1 MISRVTVITAI
12 VNLGLSFF
20 IIYSIINI
28 KSEANS
34 YVPKPIKFHKNFN
47 DSLAEK
53 INDTVIEKKNEE
65 DSGDSFNYSLK
76 NTGISSIQ
84 KYNLSEKEMNS
95 LLHSGN
101 PFGASSGKDIS
112 KLKKKIEQQI
122 EETKKNEQQIEE
134 TKKNQEGIQQQI
146 ESPNK
151 LSDDNKVPN
160 SKTMSKDKIKSIA
173 ELKAK
178 KYDIP
183 TSWNISVIE
192 ELSNYKQDL
201 ITEDGNTTRKGI
213 MQVRD
218 DKIPFILEN
227 LGIPYKSG
235 LEKDVETNIEMGSYY
250 LSYLSKQ
257 NTNEHYPF
265 TAFYLGPRG
274 AETLFKDSGSY
285 ESKFSDSIIQK
296 LKKS

>member
-1 MISRVTVITAI
+1 
-12 VNLGLSFF
+12 
-20 IIYSIINI
+20 
-28 KSEANS
+28 
-34 YVPKPIKFHKNFN
+34 
-47 DSLAEK
+47 
-53 INDTVIEKKNEE
+53 
-65 DSGDSFNYSLK
+65 
-76 NTGISSIQ
+76 
-84 KYNLSEKEMNS
+84 
-95 LLHSGN
+95 
-101 PFGASSGKDIS
+101 
-112 KLKKKIEQQI
+112 
-122 EETKKNEQQIEE
+122 
-134 TKKNQEGIQQQI
+134 IQQQI

-183 TSWNISVIE
+183 NSWNISVIE
-192 ELSNYKQDL
+192 ELSNYKQNL

-235 LEKDVETNIEMGSYY
+235 IENDVETNIEMGSYY

-274 AETLFKDSGSY
+274 AETLFK
-285 ESKFSDSIIQK
+285 
-296 LKKS
+296 

>member
-1 MISRVTVITAI
+1 MISRLTVLTAI

-28 KSEANS
+28 QTEANS
-34 YVPKPIKFHKNFN
+34 YVPKPIKVHKSFN
-47 DSLAEK
+47 DTLAEK
-53 INDTVIEKKNEE
+53 INNTVIEKKNEE
-65 DSGDSFNYSLK
+65 NPKDSFDYSL
-76 NTGISSIQ
+76 NNVVIDSIQ
-84 KYNLSEKEMNS
+84 KYNLSEKEMHS
-95 LLHSGN
+95 LLNSSN

-112 KLKKKIEQQI
+112 KLKEKI
-122 EETKKNEQQIEE
+122 EQQIEE

-146 ESPNK
+146 ETPNK

-160 SKTMSKDKIKSIA
+160 SKTMSKGKIQSIA

-183 TSWNISVIE
+183 NSWNISVIE
-192 ELSNYKQDL
+192 ELSNYKQNL

-235 LEKDVETNIEMGSYY
+235 LENDVETNIEMGSYY

-274 AETLFKDSGSY
+274 AETLFKDTGSY
-285 ESKFSDSIIQK
+285 ESKFSNSIIKK
-296 LKKS
+296 LKKT

>member
-1 MISRVTVITAI
+1 MISRLTVITAI

-34 YVPKPIKFHKNFN
+34 YVPKPIKIHKNFN
-47 DSLAEK
+47 DTLAEK

-65 DSGDSFNYSLK
+65 NSSDSFNYSLK
-76 NTGISSIQ
+76 NTEINSIQ

-122 EETKKNEQQIEE
+122 EETKKN
-134 TKKNQEGIQQQI
+134 QEGIQQQI

-151 LSDDNKVPN
+151 LSDDNKVPD

-183 TSWNISVIE
+183 TLWNISVIE

-201 ITEDGNTTRKGI
+201 ITEDENTTRKGI

-218 DKIPFILEN
+218 DKISFILEN
-227 LGIPYKSG
+227 LGIPYKPG

-274 AETLFKDSGSY
+274 AETLFKDTGSY

>member
-1 MISRVTVITAI
+1 MISRLTVLTAI

-28 KSEANS
+28 QTEANS
-34 YVPKPIKFHKNFN
+34 YVPKPIKVHKSFN
-47 DSLAEK
+47 DTLAEK
-53 INDTVIEKKNEE
+53 INNTVIEKNNEE
-65 DSGDSFNYSLK
+65 NPKDSFDYSL
-76 NTGISSIQ
+76 NSVVINSIQ
-84 KYNLSEKEMNS
+84 KYNLSEKEMHS
-95 LLHSGN
+95 LLNSSN

-112 KLKKKIEQQI
+112 KLKEKI
-122 EETKKNEQQIEE
+122 EQQIEE

-146 ESPNK
+146 ETPNK
-151 LSDDNKVPN
+151 PSDDNKVPN

-183 TSWNISVIE
+183 NSWNISVIE
-192 ELSNYKQDL
+192 ELSNYKQNL

-235 LEKDVETNIEMGSYY
+235 LENDVETNIEMGSYY

-274 AETLFKDSGSY
+274 AETLFKDTGSY
-285 ESKFSDSIIQK
+285 ASKFSNSIIKK
-296 LKKS
+296 LKKT

>member
-1 MISRVTVITAI
+1 MISRLTVLTAI

-20 IIYSIINI
+20 IIYNIINI
-28 KSEANS
+28 QTEANS
-34 YVPKPIKFHKNFN
+34 YVPKPIKVHKSFN
-47 DSLAEK
+47 DTLAEK
-53 INDTVIEKKNEE
+53 INNTVIEKKNEE
-65 DSGDSFNYSLK
+65 NPKDSFDYSL
-76 NTGISSIQ
+76 NSVVINSIQ
-84 KYNLSEKEMNS
+84 KYNLSEKEMHS
-95 LLHSGN
+95 LLNSSN

-112 KLKKKIEQQI
+112 KLKEKI
-122 EETKKNEQQIEE
+122 EQQIEE

-183 TSWNISVIE
+183 NSWNISVIE
-192 ELSNYKQDL
+192 ELSNYKQNL

-235 LEKDVETNIEMGSYY
+235 LENDVETNIEMGSYY

-274 AETLFKDSGSY
+274 AETLFKDTGSY
-285 ESKFSDSIIQK
+285 ESKFSNSIMKK
-296 LKKS
+296 LKKT